1 MKHVLREAEKD
12 YINVSITCV
21 HNNKLSCF
29 NLVISINGTFQD
41 HLCDVLSITTENDL
55 NFDCIIKK
63 KDVLSL
69 ILKTL
74 KV

>member
-12 YINVSITCV
+12 YINVSITCA
-21 HNNKLSCF
+21 HKQLSCF

-41 HLCDVLSITTENDL
+41 HLCDVLSITTDNYL

-69 ILKTL
+69 ILKTE
-74 KV
+74 V